1 METFDLIVIGAGSGL
16 TVSAAAA
23 EMGLKVAVV
32 EEGPLGGTC
41 LNRGC
46 IPSKMLIH
54 SADVME
60 LLKRA
65 PLFGI
70 HPRAGRTGFRRMVER
85 VNGII
90 DADAASIERG
100 IRSDPNSTLFRGR
113 ARFVGERTLQVGKN
127 IIRGEKVIIAAGTR
141 PRIPKVE
148 GLERVPFLTS
158 KEALRLRKQPRK
170 LTIIGGGYIGAEL
183 GHFFGALGTE
193 VSIIQNA
200 PLLIPNEDRHI
211 AAAFTRIAQKRFR
224 LFLGHRVL
232 LVRKKGNAIL
242 TSIAPSAGRGRQ
254 RTIVSDQLLVAVGL
268 VPNTD
273 VLAVQEAGIAVNER
287 GFVKTNEYLETSA
300 KNVWALG
307 DIAGRFLFKHSA
319 NLEAQYVVQNALHRR
334 KAAAD
339 YTAMPHAI
347 FTSPQIAGVGETQ
360 QQLDARKAA
369 YAVGTYR
376 FINTG
381 MGAALADEEGFVR
394 VYANRKTRK
403 ILGCHIIGTDASTLI
418 HEVVV
423 AMRAGLTVD
432 DVARTVHVHPA
443 LSEVVQRACAGV
455 EW

>member
-1 METFDLIVIGAGSGL
+1 METFDIIVIGAGSGL

-23 EMGLKVAVV
+23 GMGLKVAIV

-70 HPRAGRTGFRRMVER
+70 HPRAVRIGFRRMVER
-85 VNGII
+85 VDRIV

-100 IRSDPNSTLFRGR
+100 IRSDPNSTLFRAR
-113 ARFVGERTLQVGKN
+113 TRFVGERTLQVGKKV
-127 IIRGEKVIIAAGTR
+127 IRGEKVIIAAGTR

-158 KEALRLRKQPRK
+158 KEALRLRRQPRK

-200 PLLIPNEDRHI
+200 PLLIPNEDRRV

-224 LFLGHRVL
+224 TFLGHHAL
-232 LVRKKGNAIL
+232 SVRKKGNAIL

-254 RTIVSDQLLVAVGL
+254 RTLVSDQLLVATGL

-273 VLAVQEAGIAVNER
+273 VLAVQEAGIAVNEH

-319 NLEAQYVVQNALHRR
+319 NLEAQYVVQNALRRR
-334 KAAAD
+334 KAAVD

-360 QQLDARKAA
+360 QQLDARKAS
-369 YAVGTYR
+369 YAIGQYQT
-376 FINTG
+376 IDTG
-381 MGAALADEEGFVR
+381 MGAALEDHDGFVR
-394 VYANRKTRK
+394 VYADRKTRK

-418 HEVVV
+418 HEAVV

-443 LSEVVQRACAGV
+443 LSEVVQRACARV
-455 EW
+455 E